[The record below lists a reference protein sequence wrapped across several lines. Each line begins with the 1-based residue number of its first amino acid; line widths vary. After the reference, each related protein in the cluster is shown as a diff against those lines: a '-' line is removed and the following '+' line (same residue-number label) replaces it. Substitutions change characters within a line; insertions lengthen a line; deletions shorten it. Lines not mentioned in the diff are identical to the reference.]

1 MPNVTFL
8 SLISSI
14 HATLFSTANCT
25 QFANFVKV
33 SDRTVPNNL
42 RMATAAPA
50 RQGLDY
56 VHRTIRE
63 AILDGKLE
71 PGTTMSQVMLADE
84 LGVSRT
90 PLREALRMMQNE
102 GLIESEP
109 NRRVRV
115 SEVSLADI
123 EELYTI
129 RVPLEVNALR
139 LSMPAF
145 TPEDVARLEGF
156 MAEMAHFADQE
167 DYGRWHVPHR
177 AFHAGLTEK
186 AGPRYEALLMQLF
199 DHAERY
205 RRIHVGRSFSDR
217 TAAEHRAILDAV
229 KAGDPDR
236 SAGRLAQHLARSA
249 FTVIDLIDPDY
260 DPRSLKSVVADI
272 SAGVGE
278 KIDVRPAPRS
288 RPPRRS
294 ARSKR

>member
-1 MPNVTFL
+1 M
-8 SLISSI
+8 
-14 HATLFSTANCT
+14 
-25 QFANFVKV
+25 KV
-33 SDRTVPNNL
+33 SDRPVMNNPRMNSTV
-42 RMATAAPA
+42 PA

-63 AILDGKLE
+63 AILDGQLE

-90 PLREALRMMQNE
+90 PLREALRMLQNE

-115 SEVSLADI
+115 SEVSLTDV

-145 TPEDVARLEGF
+145 TPEDVARLEGY

-177 AFHAGLTEK
+177 AFHGGLTEK

-205 RRIHVGRSFSDR
+205 RRIHVGRSFSER
-217 TAAEHRAILDAV
+217 TAGEHRAILDAV
-229 KAGDPDR
+229 KTGDADR
-236 SAGRLAQHLARSA
+236 AAARLAQHLARSA
-249 FTVIDLIDPDY
+249 FTVIDIIDPEY
-260 DPRSLKSVVADI
+260 DAVSLKRVLADI
-272 SAGVGE
+272 AAAVGE

-288 RPPRRS
+288 RPARRS
-294 ARSKR
+294 ARSRR

>member
-1 MPNVTFL
+1 M
-8 SLISSI
+8 
-14 HATLFSTANCT
+14 
-25 QFANFVKV
+25 
-33 SDRTVPNNL
+33 PNNL

-90 PLREALRMMQNE
+90 PLREALRMLQNE

-115 SEVSLADI
+115 SEVSIADV
-123 EELYTI
+123 EELYTM

-139 LSMPAF
+139 LSMSEF
-145 TPEDVARLEGF
+145 TPEDIARLEGF
-156 MAEMAHFADQE
+156 MAEMAHFAAEE

-177 AFHAGLTEK
+177 AFHEGLTEK

-205 RRIHVGRSFSDR
+205 RRIHAGRSFSDR
-217 TAAEHRAILDAV
+217 TSKEHRDILDAV
-229 KAGDPDR
+229 KAGSDDD
-236 SAGRLAQHLARSA
+236 AAARLAQHLARSA

-260 DPRSLKSVVADI
+260 DPTALKKVVADI
-272 SAGVGE
+272 ASAVGE

-288 RPPRRS
+288 QPARRG

>member
-1 MPNVTFL
+1 MPSVRFL
-8 SLISSI
+8 SLIGAI
-14 HATLFSTANCT
+14 RATLFRNTNCT
-25 QFANFVKV
+25 QFAKCLKV
-33 SDRTVPNNL
+33 SDRSMPNNL

-71 PGTTMSQVMLADE
+71 PGTTMSQVMLGDE

-90 PLREALRMMQNE
+90 PLREALRMLQNE

-115 SEVSLADI
+115 SEVSIADV
-123 EELYTI
+123 EELYTM

-139 LSMPAF
+139 LSMDAF
-145 TPEDVARLEGF
+145 MPEDVARLEGF
-156 MAEMAHFADQE
+156 MAEMAHFANEE
-167 DYGRWHVPHR
+167 DYTRWHVPHR
-177 AFHAGLTEK
+177 AFHEALTEK

-217 TAAEHRAILDAV
+217 TAKEHRDILDAV
-229 KAGDPDR
+229 KSGDAD
-236 SAGRLAQHLARSA
+236 AAAARLAQHLSRSA
-249 FTVIDLIDPDY
+249 FTVIDIIDPDY
-260 DPRSLKSVVADI
+260 EPCALKKVVADI
-272 SAGVGE
+272 GAAVGT
-278 KIDVRPAPRS
+278 KIDVRPAQPS
-288 RPPRRS
+288 RPARRS
-294 ARSKR
+294 ARPKK

>member
-1 MPNVTFL
+1 IPSVGFL
-8 SLISSI
+8 SLTYAI
-14 HATLFSTANCT
+14 HATLFRSKNCT
-25 QFANFVKV
+25 HFADFLKV

-84 LGVSRT
+84 LGVSRP
-90 PLREALRMMQNE
+90 PLREALRMLQNE

-115 SEVSLADI
+115 SEVSLADV

-139 LSMPAF
+139 LSMDALA
-145 TPEDVARLEGF
+145 PEDVARLEGY

-177 AFHAGLTEK
+177 AFHEALTDK

-205 RRIHVGRSFSDR
+205 RRIHIGRSFSER
-217 TAAEHRAILDAV
+217 TAGEHRAILDAV
-229 KAGDPDR
+229 KDGDADA
-236 SAGRLAQHLARSA
+236 SAARLAQHLARSA
-249 FTVIDLIDPDY
+249 FTVIDLIDSDY
-260 DPRSLKSVVADI
+260 EPTALKKVVADI
-272 SAGVGE
+272 SAAVGT

-288 RPPRRS
+288 RPARRN
-294 ARSKR
+294 ARPKK

>member
-1 MPNVTFL
+1 L
-8 SLISSI
+8 
-14 HATLFSTANCT
+14 
-25 QFANFVKV
+25 KV
-33 SDRTVPNNL
+33 SDRRVINNPRMNTAVP
-42 RMATAAPA
+42 T

-63 AILDGKLE
+63 AILDGRLE
-71 PGTTMSQVMLADE
+71 PGTTMSQVTLADE

-90 PLREALRMMQNE
+90 PLREALRMLQNE

-115 SEVSLADI
+115 SEVSIADI

-129 RVPLEVNALR
+129 RIPLEVNALR
-139 LSMPAF
+139 LSLPAL
-145 TPEDVARLEGF
+145 TPEDIARLEGY
-156 MAEMAHFADQE
+156 MAEMAHFAQEE

-177 AFHAGLTEK
+177 AFHQALTER

-205 RRIHVGRSFSDR
+205 RRIHIGRSFSER
-217 TAAEHRAILDAV
+217 TAGEHRAILDAV
-229 KAGDPDR
+229 KAADADA
-236 SAGRLAQHLARSA
+236 SAARLAQHLARSA

-260 DPRSLKSVVADI
+260 DPDSLKRVLADI
-272 SAGVGE
+272 SAAVGE

-288 RPPRRS
+288 RPARRN
-294 ARSKR
+294 ARSRK

>member
-1 MPNVTFL
+1 L
-8 SLISSI
+8 
-14 HATLFSTANCT
+14 
-25 QFANFVKV
+25 KV
-33 SDRTVPNNL
+33 SDRPVIHNPQMNSTV
-42 RMATAAPA
+42 PA

-90 PLREALRMMQNE
+90 PLREALRMLQNE

-145 TPEDVARLEGF
+145 TPEDIARLEGF
-156 MAEMAHFADQE
+156 MAEMAHFAEQE

-177 AFHAGLTEK
+177 AFHAALTER

-205 RRIHVGRSFSDR
+205 RRIHVGRSFSER
-217 TAAEHRAILDAV
+217 TTAEHRAIVDAV
-229 KAGDPDR
+229 KAGDADN
-236 SAGRLAQHLARSA
+236 AAACLARHLARSA
-249 FTVIDLIDPDY
+249 FTVIDLIDAEY
-260 DPRSLKSVVADI
+260 DPVSLKRVLADI
-272 SAGVGE
+272 SAAVGE
-278 KIDVRPAPRS
+278 KIDVRPAQRS
-288 RPPRRS
+288 RPAGRS
-294 ARSKR
+294 ARSRK